1 MMKPMKNA
9 SDYRPHRHAC
19 WMVTWATVLV
29 TIAALPDIGRA
40 QDRPRD
46 MAAPGGQTAAIFTP
60 LKVGQKVNLEERP
73 GGQFDV
79 LLLNDGTVGAH
90 TVLEVGAAHLLME
103 DIAVVSRRWIPVTSI
118 RAVIWTSVPGR

>member
-1 MMKPMKNA
+1 
-9 SDYRPHRHAC
+9 
-19 WMVTWATVLV
+19 MVTWATVLV

-118 RAVIWTSVPGR
+118 RAVIWTRVPGR